1 MTRVPRQ
8 GTGDLGVPEKAQG
21 TSTERSDAEL
31 VVCAR
36 GGDDASFVVLY
47 ERHFASARRLAGLY
61 ATSPADAEDL
71 ASEGFAQVLGAIR
84 AGGGPQWRSTR
95 RCSPSRTRCWPSW
108 RRR

>member
-1 MTRVPRQ
+1 M
-8 GTGDLGVPEKAQG
+8 PEKAQG